1 MSTIITRLVILAL
14 VALVTYAAVQVVR
27 RYIST
32 QQHKALAAIPYP
44 LLVSS
49 DERQTEQTVE
59 SARRPIRILAFSSP
73 DCHQCHQLQTPAL
86 HRVLKARGEQD
97 IQVIDV
103 DATTDPELVKT
114 YHVLT
119 VPSTVILDR
128 GGQAHAVNYG
138 FANTQRILQQV
149 DELLATSETY

>member
-1 MSTIITRLVILAL
+1 MSTIIARLVILAL
-14 VALVTYAAVQVVR
+14 VALVTYVAVQLVR
-27 RYIST
+27 RYVST

-49 DERQTEQTVE
+49 DERQAEQTVE
-59 SARRPIRILAFSSP
+59 SAERPIRILAFSSP

-86 HRVLKARGEQD
+86 QRVLKARGEQA

-103 DATTDPELVKT
+103 DATTEPELVKT

-119 VPSTVILDR
+119 VPSTVVLDQ
-128 GGQAHAVNYG
+128 GGQPHAVNYG

-149 DELLATSETY
+149 DELLVASKTH